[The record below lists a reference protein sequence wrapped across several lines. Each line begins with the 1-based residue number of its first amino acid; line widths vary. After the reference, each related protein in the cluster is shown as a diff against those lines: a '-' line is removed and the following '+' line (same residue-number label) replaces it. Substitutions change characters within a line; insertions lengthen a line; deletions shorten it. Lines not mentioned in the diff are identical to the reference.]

1 MICFTRIPLKDFIK
15 KHNPQEPKKE
25 TIENFEKEINN
36 LLENAPKQD
45 DEEFQKNEI
54 NKFLKNTYGYDCN
67 TYKKVD
73 SAIYV
78 DGEVRVLI
86 EVKALNNRNEFPKNR
101 ENPISK
107 AFCQMVLYFLE
118 EIEKEKNNSLK
129 HTIICNAHEFFLF
142 DCKDLLFLKED
153 KRIKDFYKKCAK
165 KEGTD
170 SSKPKFYKD
179 LEQYLQED
187 FQGELRYTHFNL
199 SNYDPK
205 ELPLIY
211 QVLSQEVLL
220 KQRKTLDA
228 NTLNKDFYE
237 ELLYI
242 LGLEEQND
250 KGKILIKPSR
260 TQNSL
265 SAALKKKYENLDD
278 EEVMALLI
286 AWNNRILFLRLLE
299 SLLISFKHF
308 EKPFLTT
315 ENFKDF
321 NALNTLFFEV
331 LAKKNSERSLNKED
345 KILEKIPY
353 LNSSLF
359 DQTPLELKG
368 HEIRLLENKKLE
380 LYQNSVLKKHENY
393 QEKKELPLLKYLFE
407 FLRLYKFTT
416 TPKDIKDNTD
426 TSESRLINPSVLG
439 LVFEKLNGYK
449 EGSFYTPS
457 FITSYMCKE
466 SITPIVL
473 DKFNAIYQWDCE
485 NLKALREK
493 IDRNFSNEKA
503 KEYLNTL
510 LTLRICDPAVGS
522 GHFLVSALNEMVL
535 IAYELGL
542 IASLY
547 RHELRLENDEIIIHH
562 AQTGEIFNYK
572 KPHSENDPHHQI
584 QKELFELK
592 KDIIENCLFGVDIN
606 PNSCEI
612 TKLRLWIEL
621 LKYSYYIFEKGKNTN
636 NLETLPNIDINIKCA
651 NSLVSR
657 FALKDKA
664 LLKTEKNKNLEYY
677 IAEYK
682 ELVKIYKDPKILES
696 LTRPIKDSNAVR
708 KYAKER
714 LYQELAQN
722 PNKDFKKALN
732 DRIEK
737 IKEAFKL
744 TLEPP
749 QKELKFKKFLKEHLE
764 LYGKSILEEANDNGL
779 ELEAL
784 ALEKKMAHEGLF
796 HDYTPYPKLDKTDK
810 VVGLEHF
817 NRYVLTSYKDLQDE
831 NERYA
836 NALEWR
842 FEFPEVLNDEGDF
855 LGFDCIIGNPPYIRQ
870 EHIKDLKPLLQ
881 KQYQDFY
888 NSTADIYTYFFALAY
903 HLLKEKGFNAF
914 ITSNKYARA
923 KYGAK
928 LRELLLKKTTLVS
941 YMELNAL
948 KVFES
953 AAVDT
958 SIMSFIKQT
967 PPKESDF
974 EYYEPTPNDKD
985 DLKSTPHLPMKQN
998 ALSTESFIFANATL
1012 LDLRDKIESVGTPLK
1027 DWDIQINYG
1036 IKTGANEAFII
1047 PTEKREEILK
1057 NCDDAQKDER
1067 GMSER
1072 ERTKELIKPILR
1084 GKDIKRYSYEWA
1096 DLWVI
1101 IAKFGSHEFLEVE
1114 YPTIYNHLLQYKDQL
1129 EQRGQCRY
1137 SRGPQNS
1144 NKPYPGQHHWLE
1156 LDNNP
1161 KDSYL
1166 QDFEKEKIV
1175 YGEIVQEPRFYLDN
1189 GECELGVFYA
1199 EATSFILTGEHLRYL
1214 LGMLHSK
1221 LITFAFKTFYAGGGL
1236 GESGYRYKKAFI
1248 ERLPIPQIT
1257 EKNQELADK
1266 ITDGAKQILAL
1277 KAKDPKANTQ
1287 GLEKEID
1294 ALVYQLYH
1302 LTDEEIK
1309 TIENG
1314 Q

>member
-1 MICFTRIPLKDFIK
+1 MISFTHIPLKDFIK

-25 TIENFEKEINN
+25 TIENFEKEINS
-36 LLENAPKQD
+36 LLENAPRQD

-54 NKFLKNTYGYDCN
+54 NKFLKNAYGYDCN
-67 TYKKVD
+67 TNKKVD

-86 EVKALNNRNEFPKNR
+86 EVKALDKKTEFPKNR
-101 ENPISK
+101 ESPLSK

-129 HTIICNAHEFFLF
+129 HTIICNVHEFFLF

-153 KRIKDFYKKCAK
+153 KRIKKFYDNYAK

-179 LEQYLQED
+179 LEQYLQKD
-187 FQGELRYTHFNL
+187 FQGELPYTHFNL
-199 SNYDPK
+199 SSYDPK

-250 KGKILIKPSR
+250 KGKILIKQSH
-260 TQNSL
+260 TKNSL
-265 SAALKKKYENLDD
+265 SAALKEQYKNLDD

-308 EKPFLTT
+308 NKESFLTT
-315 ENFKDF
+315 ENFNDF

-331 LAKKNSERSLNKED
+331 LAKKNSERLEEIKED
-345 KILEKIPY
+345 KILQKIPY

-359 DQTPLELKG
+359 DKTPLESKG
-368 HEIRLLENKKLE
+368 YEIKLLDNKKLE
-380 LYQNSVLKKHENY
+380 IYKNSVLKKHKDY
-393 QEKKELPLLKYLFE
+393 QKEKDLPLLKYLFA
-407 FLRLYKFTT
+407 FLCVYKFTT
-416 TPKDIKDNTD
+416 THKDIKDNTD
-426 TSESRLINPSVLG
+426 TSEESYLINPSVLG

-503 KEYLNTL
+503 KEYLQLL
-510 LTLRICDPAVGS
+510 LTLRVCDPAVGS
-522 GHFLVSALNEMVL
+522 GHFLVSALNEMVWV
-535 IAYELGL
+535 AYELGL

-547 RHELRLENDEIIIHH
+547 RYNLKLENDEIIIH
-562 AQTGEIFNYK
+562 TPEDKVFNYTI
-572 KPHSENDPHHQI
+572 PHSENDPHHQI

-621 LKYSYYIFEKGKNTN
+621 LKYSYYIFENGKNTN
-636 NLETLPNIDINIKCA
+636 ALETLPNIDINIKCA
-651 NSLVSR
+651 NSLISR
-657 FALKDKA
+657 FNLNDDLKKIPNI
-664 LLKTEKNKNLEYY
+664 KQK
-677 IAEYK
+677 IQEYK
-682 ELVKIYKDPKILES
+682 DLVAQYKDPNPLYPLNKQDLINKIQDLKNTFS
-696 LTRPIKDSNAVR
+696 LTLKDPKTKA
-708 KYAKER
+708 
-714 LYQELAQN
+714 ELE
-722 PNKDFKKALN
+722 KA
-732 DRIEK
+732 IEK
-737 IKEAFKL
+737 HIKKYNFFALDDKSLLDGLNYFIPSLFGTLKLSPKEEEEAFAS
-744 TLEPP
+744 
-749 QKELKFKKFLKEHLE
+749 
-764 LYGKSILEEANDNGL
+764 YGRIR
-779 ELEAL
+779 AL
-784 ALEKKMAHEGLF
+784 RK
-796 HDYTPYPKLDKTDK
+796 KLDDALS
-810 VVGLEHF
+810 GGE
-817 NRYVLTSYKDLQDE
+817 YQ
-831 NERYA
+831 
-836 NALEWR
+836 NAFEWR
-842 FEFPEVLNDEGDF
+842 FEFPEVLDDEGDF

-870 EHIKDLKPLLQ
+870 EQIKDLKPLLE
-881 KQYQDFY
+881 KQYKDFY
-888 NSTADIYTYFFALAY
+888 NSTADIYTYFFALSY
-903 HLLKEKGFNAF
+903 HLLKDKGFSAF

-928 LRELLLKKTTLVS
+928 LREWLLKKTTIVS

-958 SIMSFIKQT
+958 SIMNFIKQT

-974 EYYEPTPNDKD
+974 KYYEPTPNDKD
-985 DLKSTPHLPMKQN
+985 DLKSAPYLSMKQN
-998 ALSTESFIFANATL
+998 VLSTESFIFANATL

-1047 PTEKREEILK
+1047 PTEKRDEILNACK
-1057 NCDDAQKDER
+1057 TQE
-1067 GMSER
+1067 ER
-1072 ERTKELIKPILR
+1072 ERTEALIKPILR

-1096 DLWVI
+1096 HLWVI
-1101 IAKFGSHEFLEVE
+1101 ATFPSLKLDIDDYPSLKTYLSQFRPRIDQSGEKDCRKKTNNQWFETQDNIAYHEE
-1114 YPTIYNHLLQYKDQL
+1114 
-1129 EQRGQCRY
+1129 
-1137 SRGPQNS
+1137 
-1144 NKPYPGQHHWLE
+1144 
-1156 LDNNP
+1156 
-1161 KDSYL
+1161 
-1166 QDFEKEKIV
+1166 FEKEKIV
-1175 YGEIVQEPRFYLDN
+1175 YPCIMAKEPCFVYEEK
-1189 GECELGVFYA
+1189 GFYA
-1199 EATSFILTGEHLRYL
+1199 PAPANIITGDKTEIKYLTAL
-1214 LGMLHSK
+1214 LNSK
-1221 LITFAFKTFYAGGGL
+1221 CIYFAMRKFYMGGGIE
-1236 GESGYRYKKAFI
+1236 GELKTNNLEKI
-1248 ERLPIPQIT
+1248 PIPKIT
-1257 EKNQELADK
+1257 PQNQELADK
-1266 ITDGAKQILAL
+1266 ITDCTKQILAL
-1277 KAKDPKANTQ
+1277 KAKDPNNTQ

-1294 ALVYQLYH
+1294 ALVYQLYN

-1309 TIENG
+1309 IIENG

>member
-1 MICFTRIPLKDFIK
+1 MIRFAHISLKDFIK

-25 TIENFEKEINN
+25 TIENFEKEINS
-36 LLENAPKQD
+36 LLENAPRQD

-54 NKFLKNTYGYDCN
+54 NKFLKNAYGYDCN
-67 TYKKVD
+67 TSKKVD

-78 DGEVRVLI
+78 DKEVRVLI
-86 EVKALNNRNEFPKNR
+86 EVKALDNKTEFPKNR

-107 AFCQMVLYFLE
+107 AFCQMVLYFLK
-118 EIEKEKNNSLK
+118 EIENNNSLK

-142 DCKDLLFLKED
+142 DCRDLLLFQND
-153 KRIKDFYKKCAK
+153 KRINKFYKNWAK
-165 KEGTD
+165 NEGTD
-170 SSKPKFYKD
+170 PSKPKFYKD
-179 LEQYLQED
+179 LEEYLKKD
-187 FQGELRYTHFNL
+187 FKGELPYTHFNL
-199 SNYDPK
+199 SSYDPK

-211 QVLSQEVLL
+211 QVLSHEVLL
-220 KQRKTLDA
+220 KQKKTLDA

-260 TQNSL
+260 TKNSL
-265 SAALKKKYENLDD
+265 SAALKEKYKNLDD

-299 SLLISFKHF
+299 SLLISFNHF
-308 EKPFLTT
+308 NHFKESFLTI

-331 LAKKNSERSLNKED
+331 LAKKNSERSKEIKED

-359 DQTPLELKG
+359 DKTPLELKG
-368 HEIRLLENKKLE
+368 YEIKLLNNKPLE
-380 LYQNSVLKKHENY
+380 IYPKSVLKKHEDY
-393 QEKKELPLLKYLFE
+393 QKDLKELPLLEYLFA
-407 FLRLYKFTT
+407 FLCVYKFTT
-416 TPKDIKDNTD
+416 TPKDIKDKID

-457 FITSYMCKE
+457 FITSYMCSE

-473 DKFNAIYQWDCE
+473 DKFNAIYQWDCKDLE
-485 NLKALREK
+485 ALREK

-510 LTLRICDPAVGS
+510 LTLRVCDPAVGS
-522 GHFLVSALNEMVL
+522 GHFLVSALNEMVW
-535 IAYELGL
+535 IAYELRL

-547 RHELRLENDEIIIHH
+547 ACDLKLENDEIIIHH
-562 AQTGEIFNYK
+562 TPTGEIFNYK
-572 KPHSENDPHHQI
+572 KPHSENDPHHHI
-584 QKELFELK
+584 QKELFNLK

-612 TKLRLWIEL
+612 TKIRLWIEL
-621 LKYSYYIFEKGKNTN
+621 LKYSYYIFEEGKNTN
-636 NLETLPNIDINIKCA
+636 ALETLPNIDINIKCA
-651 NSLVSR
+651 NSLISR
-657 FALKDKA
+657 FNLNDDLKKIPNI
-664 LLKTEKNKNLEYY
+664 KQK
-677 IAEYK
+677 IQEYK
-682 ELVKIYKDPKILES
+682 DLVAQYKDPNPLYPLNKQYLINKIQDLKNTFS
-696 LTRPIKDSNAVR
+696 LTLKDPKTKA
-708 KYAKER
+708 
-714 LYQELAQN
+714 ELE
-722 PNKDFKKALN
+722 KA
-732 DRIEK
+732 IEK
-737 IKEAFKL
+737 HIKKYNFFALDDKSLLDGLDYFIPSLFGTLKLSPKNEEEAFAS
-744 TLEPP
+744 
-749 QKELKFKKFLKEHLE
+749 
-764 LYGKSILEEANDNGL
+764 YGRIR
-779 ELEAL
+779 AL
-784 ALEKKMAHEGLF
+784 RK
-796 HDYTPYPKLDKTDK
+796 KLDDALS
-810 VVGLEHF
+810 GRE
-817 NRYVLTSYKDLQDE
+817 YQ
-831 NERYA
+831 
-836 NALEWR
+836 NAFEWR

-870 EHIKDLKPLLQ
+870 EQIKDLKPLLE
-881 KQYQDFY
+881 KQYKDFY
-888 NSTADIYTYFFALAY
+888 NSTADIYTYFFALSY
-903 HLLKEKGFNAF
+903 HLLKEKGFSAF

-928 LRELLLKKTTLVS
+928 LREWLLKKTTLVS

-958 SIMSFIKQT
+958 SIISFIKQT
-967 PPKESDF
+967 PPKESEF
-974 EYYEPTPNDKD
+974 NYYEPTPDDKN
-985 DLKSTPHLPMKQN
+985 DLKSTPSLLMKQN

-1047 PTEKREEILK
+1047 PTEKRDAILNACKTQEERK
-1057 NCDDAQKDER
+1057 
-1067 GMSER
+1067 
-1072 ERTKELIKPILR
+1072 RTEALIKPILR

-1096 DLWVI
+1096 HLWVI
-1101 IAKFGSHEFLEVE
+1101 FIPWHFPNTGSPKSMEKNEQDFSTH
-1114 YPTIYNHLLQYKDQL
+1114 YPIIYAHLLSHKDEL
-1129 EQRGQCRY
+1129 LKRNKDETGKRYEWYCLQR
-1137 SRGPQNS
+1137 
-1144 NKPYPGQHHWLE
+1144 WAA
-1156 LDNNP
+1156 
-1161 KDSYL
+1161 SYY

-1189 GECELGVFYA
+1189 GECGLGYFYA

-1257 EKNQELADK
+1257 EKNQKLVDK
-1266 ITDGAKQILAL
+1266 ITDGAKAILAL
-1277 KAKDPKANTQ
+1277 KEKDPKANTQ
-1287 GLEKEID
+1287 KLEKEID

-1309 TIENG
+1309 IIENG

>member
-1 MICFTRIPLKDFIK
+1 MDYKKLDLPNTNYPSKEQLEAFKTAFDAFLETNPQENENHQNDAFNDLLKGVFKYKVKPTKRIDSTILNDNDKVEVIIEFKALKNPNEFIK
-15 KHNPQEPKKE
+15 KGDLN
-25 TIENFEKEINN
+25 
-36 LLENAPKQD
+36 
-45 DEEFQKNEI
+45 
-54 NKFLKNTYGYDCN
+54 
-67 TYKKVD
+67 
-73 SAIYV
+73 
-78 DGEVRVLI
+78 
-86 EVKALNNRNEFPKNR
+86 VKALHESLFYYLIERKNGNNNLKHLILATIKELYIIDANEFEVFNKD
-101 ENPISK
+101 K
-107 AFCQMVLYFLE
+107 
-118 EIEKEKNNSLK
+118 EIEKAFENCHDKKGNDPHTKAFYDACQKRLNELDRSLK
-129 HTIICNAHEFFLF
+129 YHHISL
-142 DCKDLLFLKED
+142 
-153 KRIKDFYKKCAK
+153 K
-165 KEGTD
+165 KE
-170 SSKPKFYKD
+170 
-179 LEQYLQED
+179 
-187 FQGELRYTHFNL
+187 NL
-199 SNYDPK
+199 A
-205 ELPLIY
+205 LIY
-211 QVLSQEVLL
+211 QALSPNFLL
-220 KQRKTLDA
+220 KIPKYSDA

-265 SAALKKKYENLDD
+265 SDALKKKYKNLDD

-315 ENFKDF
+315 DNFNDF
-321 NALNTLFFEV
+321 NDLNTLFFEV

-345 KILEKIPY
+345 KILDKIPY

-359 DQTPLELKG
+359 DKTPLELKG

-380 LYQNSVLKKHENY
+380 IYKNSVLKKDNPK
-393 QEKKELPLLKYLFE
+393 QEPLPLLEYFFK

-510 LTLRICDPAVGS
+510 LILRICDPAVGS

-547 RHELRLENDEIIIHH
+547 RYDLKLENDEIIIHYKL
-562 AQTGEIFNYK
+562 TGEIFNYK

-621 LKYSYYIFEKGKNTN
+621 LKYSYYIFEEGKNTN
-636 NLETLPNIDINIKCA
+636 MLETLPNIDINIKCA
-651 NSLVSR
+651 NSLISR
-657 FALKDKA
+657 FNLNDDLKKIPNI
-664 LLKTEKNKNLEYY
+664 KQK
-677 IAEYK
+677 IQEYK
-682 ELVKIYKDPKILES
+682 DLVAQYKDPNPLYPLNKQDLINKIQDLKNTFS
-696 LTRPIKDSNAVR
+696 LTLKDPKTKA
-708 KYAKER
+708 
-714 LYQELAQN
+714 ELE
-722 PNKDFKKALN
+722 KA
-732 DRIEK
+732 IEK
-737 IKEAFKL
+737 HIKKYNFFALDDKSLLDGLDYFIPSLFGTPKLSPKEEEEAFAS
-744 TLEPP
+744 
-749 QKELKFKKFLKEHLE
+749 
-764 LYGKSILEEANDNGL
+764 YGRIR
-779 ELEAL
+779 AL
-784 ALEKKMAHEGLF
+784 RK
-796 HDYTPYPKLDKTDK
+796 KLDDALS
-810 VVGLEHF
+810 GGEYH
-817 NRYVLTSYKDLQDE
+817 
-831 NERYA
+831 
-836 NALEWR
+836 NAFEWR
-842 FEFPEVLNDEGDF
+842 FEFPEVLDDEGNF

-870 EHIKDLKPLLQ
+870 EHIKDLKPLLE

-888 NSTADIYTYFFALAY
+888 NSSSDIYTYFFALAFN
-903 HLLKEKGFNAF
+903 LLKEKGFSAF

-953 AAVDT
+953 ATVDT
-958 SIMSFIKQT
+958 SIIHFIKQA
-967 PPKESDF
+967 PLKESDF
-974 EYYEPTPNDKD
+974 KYYEPTPNDKEN
-985 DLKSTPHLPMKQN
+985 LKNTPSLLMKQN
-998 ALSTESFIFANATL
+998 ALSTESFIFADATL
-1012 LDLRDKIESVGTPLK
+1012 LDLRDKMESVGTPLK
-1027 DWDIQINYG
+1027 DWGIQINYG

-1047 PTEKREEILK
+1047 PTEKRDEILNACK
-1057 NCDDAQKDER
+1057 TQE
-1067 GMSER
+1067 ER
-1072 ERTKELIKPILR
+1072 ERTERLIKPILR

-1096 DLWVI
+1096 HLWVI
-1101 IAKFGSHEFLEVE
+1101 FIPWHFPNTDNPKNMEENEQDFSIH
-1114 YPTIYNHLLQYKDQL
+1114 YPIIYAHLLSHKDKL
-1129 EQRGQCRY
+1129 LKRNKDETGKRYEWYCLQRWAA
-1137 SRGPQNS
+1137 N
-1144 NKPYPGQHHWLE
+1144 
-1156 LDNNP
+1156 
-1161 KDSYL
+1161 YL

-1175 YGEIVQEPRFYLDN
+1175 WASVGFVEYCMTPGLLILDTN
-1189 GECELGVFYA
+1189 YFFEVSKFGN
-1199 EATSFILTGEHLRYL
+1199 TKNYL
-1214 LGMLHSK
+1214 LGLLNSK
-1221 LITFAFKTFYAGGGL
+1221 LLTFWLKAKNTPLGDMGAYRNYKYNIMELPMVKITAKN
-1236 GESGYRYKKAFI
+1236 KKI
-1248 ERLPIPQIT
+1248 
-1257 EKNQELADK
+1257 ADK
-1266 ITDGAKQILAL
+1266 IIALVDKIL
-1277 KAKDPKANTQ
+1277 KTKEKDPKANTQ
-1287 GLEKEID
+1287 RSEKEID

-1309 TIENG
+1309 IIEDG

>member
-1 MICFTRIPLKDFIK
+1 MISFTRIPLKDFIK
-15 KHNPQEPKKE
+15 KYNPPTPTKE
-25 TIENFEKEINN
+25 TIENFKKEINS
-36 LLENAPKQD
+36 LLENAPRQD

-54 NKFLKNTYGYDCN
+54 NKFLKNAYGYDCN
-67 TYKKVD
+67 TNKKVD

-78 DGEVRVLI
+78 DGKAWVLI

-101 ENPISK
+101 ENPLSK
-107 AFCQMVLYFLE
+107 AFCQIVLYFLK
-118 EIEKEKNNSLK
+118 EIENNNSLK
-129 HTIICNAHEFFLF
+129 HAIICNVHEFFLF

-199 SNYDPK
+199 SDDFK
-205 ELPLIY
+205 EFPLIY
-211 QVLSQEVLL
+211 QVLSHEVLL
-220 KQRKTLDA
+220 KQKKTLDA

-265 SAALKKKYENLDD
+265 SAALKEQYKNLDD

-299 SLLISFKHF
+299 SLLISFNHF
-308 EKPFLTT
+308 EKSFLTT

-331 LAKKNSERSLNKED
+331 LAKKNNERLPEIKED
-345 KILEKIPY
+345 KILRKIPY

-359 DQTPLELKG
+359 DKTPLELKG
-368 HEIRLLENKKLE
+368 YEIKLLDNKKLE
-380 LYQNSVLKKHENY
+380 IYKNSVLKKHEDY
-393 QEKKELPLLKYLFE
+393 QKQKDLKPLPLLEYLFA

-466 SITPIVL
+466 SITPIVR
-473 DKFNAIYQWDCE
+473 DKFNQTYKIECD
-485 NLKALREK
+485 NLKELKNYLKNSYKEDKR
-493 IDRNFSNEKA
+493 
-503 KEYLNTL
+503 KEYLQLL

-522 GHFLVSALNEMVL
+522 GHFLVSALNEMVW

-547 RHELRLENDEIIIHH
+547 RHELRLENDEIIIH
-562 AQTGEIFNYK
+562 TPEDKVFKYTI
-572 KPHSENDPHHQI
+572 PHSENDPHHQI

-621 LKYSYYIFEKGKNTN
+621 LKYSYYIFEEGKNTN
-636 NLETLPNIDINIKCA
+636 ALETLPNIDINIKCA
-651 NSLVSR
+651 NSLISR
-657 FALKDKA
+657 FNLNDDLKKIPNI
-664 LLKTEKNKNLEYY
+664 KQK
-677 IAEYK
+677 IQEYK
-682 ELVKIYKDPKILES
+682 DLVAQYKDPNPLYPLNKQDLINKIQDLKNTFS
-696 LTRPIKDSNAVR
+696 LTLKDPKTKA
-708 KYAKER
+708 
-714 LYQELAQN
+714 ELE
-722 PNKDFKKALN
+722 KA
-732 DRIEK
+732 IEK
-737 IKEAFKL
+737 HITKYNDFALDDKSLLAGLNYFTPSLFGTPKLSPKEEEEAFAS
-744 TLEPP
+744 
-749 QKELKFKKFLKEHLE
+749 
-764 LYGKSILEEANDNGL
+764 YGRIR
-779 ELEAL
+779 AL
-784 ALEKKMAHEGLF
+784 RK
-796 HDYTPYPKLDKTDK
+796 KLDDALS
-810 VVGLEHF
+810 GGEYH
-817 NRYVLTSYKDLQDE
+817 
-831 NERYA
+831 
-836 NALEWR
+836 NAFEWR
-842 FEFPEVLNDEGDF
+842 FEFPEVLDDEGDF

-870 EHIKDLKPLLQ
+870 EHIKDIKPLLQ

-903 HLLKEKGFNAF
+903 HLLKEKGFSAF

-928 LRELLLKKTTLVS
+928 LREWLLKKTTLVS

-953 AAVDT
+953 ATVDT
-958 SIMSFIKQT
+958 SIMNFIKQT

-974 EYYEPTPNDKD
+974 KYYEPTENDKD
-985 DLKSTPHLPMKQN
+985 DLKSTPYLTMKQN
-998 ALSTESFIFANATL
+998 ALSTESFIFANPAL

-1047 PTEKREEILK
+1047 PTEKRDAILNACK
-1057 NCDDAQKDER
+1057 TQE
-1067 GMSER
+1067 ER
-1072 ERTKELIKPILR
+1072 ERTERLIKPILR

-1101 IAKFGSHEFLEVE
+1101 FIPWHFPNTDNPKNMEENEQDFSIH
-1114 YPTIYNHLLQYKDQL
+1114 YPIIYSHLLSHKDKL
-1129 EQRGQCRY
+1129 LKRNKDETGKRYEWYCLQRWAA
-1137 SRGPQNS
+1137 N
-1144 NKPYPGQHHWLE
+1144 
-1156 LDNNP
+1156 
-1161 KDSYL
+1161 YL
-1166 QDFEKEKIV
+1166 QEFEKEKIV

-1189 GECELGVFYA
+1189 GECELGYFYA
-1199 EATSFILTGEHLRYL
+1199 EATSFILTGEHLHYL

-1248 ERLPIPQIT
+1248 ERLPIPKIT
-1257 EKNQELADK
+1257 KSNKPTADK
-1266 ITDGAKQILAL
+1266 ITALVEQILQL
-1277 KAKDPKANTQ
+1277 KEEDPKANTQ
-1287 GLEKEID
+1287 RLEKEID

-1309 TIENG
+1309 IIEDG

>member
-1 MICFTRIPLKDFIK
+1 MMSFTRILLKDFIK
-15 KHNPQEPKKE
+15 KYNPPTPTKE
-25 TIENFEKEINN
+25 TIENFEKEINS
-36 LLENAPKQD
+36 LLENAPRQD

-54 NKFLKNTYGYDCN
+54 NKFLENTYGYKCN
-67 TYKKVD
+67 TYEKVD

-78 DGEVRVLI
+78 DKEVRVLI
-86 EVKALNNRNEFPKNR
+86 EVKALNNRNEFPKDR
-101 ENPISK
+101 ENPLSK
-107 AFCQMVLYFLE
+107 AFCQMVFYFLE
-118 EIEKEKNNSLK
+118 EIEKNNSLK
-129 HTIICNAHEFFLF
+129 HAIICNAHEFFLF
-142 DCKDLLFLKED
+142 DCKDFRALFQNH
-153 KRIKDFYKKCAK
+153 KRITKLHKDCAK

-170 SSKPKFYKD
+170 PSTKRFYSD
-179 LEQYLQED
+179 LEEYLKKD
-187 FQGELRYTHFNL
+187 FEGELRYTYFNL
-199 SNYDPK
+199 NDDFK

-220 KQRKTLDA
+220 KQKKTLDA

-242 LGLEEQND
+242 LGLEEKNE
-250 KGKILIKPSR
+250 KGKILIKPSY

-265 SAALKKKYENLDD
+265 SYALKEQYKNLDD

-359 DQTPLELKG
+359 DKTLLESKGYKIRSLDNEPLEIYPK
-368 HEIRLLENKKLE
+368 
-380 LYQNSVLKKHENY
+380 SVLKKHEEY
-393 QEKKELPLLKYLFE
+393 QKQKDLPLLEYFFE
-407 FLRLYKFTT
+407 FLRVYDFTT
-416 TPKDIKDNTD
+416 TPKDIKDNQNK
-426 TSESRLINPSVLG
+426 SESRLINPSVLG

-466 SITPIVL
+466 SIESIVL

-493 IDRNFSNEKA
+493 IDRNFSSNEKA

-535 IAYELGL
+535 IAYKLGL

-547 RHELRLENDEIIIHH
+547 RHELKLENDEIIIH
-562 AQTGEIFNYK
+562 TPEDKVFNYTM
-572 KPHSENDPHHQI
+572 PHSENDPHHQI
-584 QKELFELK
+584 QKELFNLK

-621 LKYSYYIFEKGKNTN
+621 LKYSYYIFEEGKNTN
-636 NLETLPNIDINIKCA
+636 NLETLPNIDINIKCG
-651 NSLVSR
+651 NSLISR

-682 ELVKIYKDPKILES
+682 ELVKIYKDPKILET

-732 DRIEK
+732 DRIDK

-842 FEFPEVLNDEGDF
+842 FEFPEVLDDEGNF

-870 EHIKDLKPLLQ
+870 EHIKDLKPLLE
-881 KQYQDFY
+881 KQYHDFY
-888 NSTADIYTYFFALAY
+888 NSSSDIYTYFFALAFN
-903 HLLKEKGFNAF
+903 LLKEKGFNAF

-958 SIMSFIKQT
+958 SIIHFIKQA
-967 PPKESDF
+967 PLKESVF
-974 EYYEPTPNDKD
+974 KYYEPTPNDKD
-985 DLKSTPHLPMKQN
+985 DLKNTPSLLMKQN
-998 ALSTESFIFANATL
+998 ALQTESFIFANTTL
-1012 LDLRDKIESVGTPLK
+1012 LDLRDKMENSGIPLK
-1027 DWDIQINYG
+1027 DWGIQINYG
-1036 IKTGANEAFII
+1036 IKTGCNEAFII
-1047 PTEKREEILK
+1047 PTEKRDEILK
-1057 NCDDAQKDER
+1057 NCDDAQKDEK

-1072 ERTKELIKPILR
+1072 ERTIELIKPILR

-1101 IAKFGSHEFLEVE
+1101 NTHNGYTSAPKSKIPPIDIEKYPAIKAHLDSHHDAIVTRCDQGDTPYNLRNCAYLE
-1114 YPTIYNHLLQYKDQL
+1114 
-1129 EQRGQCRY
+1129 
-1137 SRGPQNS
+1137 
-1144 NKPYPGQHHWLE
+1144 
-1156 LDNNP
+1156 
-1161 KDSYL
+1161 
-1166 QDFEKEKIV
+1166 DFEKEKIV
-1175 YGEIVQEPRFYLDN
+1175 YSEIVQEPRFYLDN

-1248 ERLPIPQIT
+1248 ERLPIPKIT

-1266 ITDGAKQILAL
+1266 ITALVDKILQS

-1287 GLEKEID
+1287 ELEKEID

-1309 TIENG
+1309 IIEDG

>member
-1 MICFTRIPLKDFIK
+1 MIRFTRILLKDFIK
-15 KHNPQEPKKE
+15 KYNPPIPTTE
-25 TIENFEKEINN
+25 TIEKFEKEINS
-36 LLENAPKQD
+36 LLENAPIKD

-67 TYKKVD
+67 TNKKVD

-78 DGEVRVLI
+78 DREVRVLI
-86 EVKALNNRNEFPKNR
+86 EVKALNNKTEFPKNR
-101 ENPISK
+101 ENPLSK
-107 AFCQMVLYFLE
+107 AFCQMVFYFLE
-118 EIEKEKNNSLK
+118 EIENNNSLK
-129 HTIICNAHEFFLF
+129 HAIICNAHEFFLF

-153 KRIKDFYKKCAK
+153 KRIKKFYKNYAQ

-179 LEQYLQED
+179 LERFLQED
-187 FQGELRYTHFNL
+187 FQGELRYTYFNL
-199 SNYDPK
+199 SDDFK

-220 KQRKTLDA
+220 KQKKTLDA

-242 LGLEEQND
+242 LGLEEKNE

-265 SAALKKKYENLDD
+265 SAALKEKYKNLDD

-308 EKPFLTT
+308 ENPFLTT

-321 NALNTLFFEV
+321 NALNDLFFEV
-331 LAKKNSERSLNKED
+331 LAKKNSERLPEIKED

-359 DQTPLELKG
+359 DKTPLELKG
-368 HEIRLLENKKLE
+368 HEIRFLDNKKLE
-380 LYQNSVLKKHENY
+380 IYKNSVLKKHEEY
-393 QEKKELPLLKYLFE
+393 QKQKALPLLEYLFK
-407 FLRLYKFTT
+407 FLRVYDFTT
-416 TPKDIKDNTD
+416 TPKDIKDNQNK
-426 TSESRLINPSVLG
+426 SESRLINPSVLG

-473 DKFNAIYQWDCE
+473 DKFNATYQWDCKDLE
-485 NLKALREK
+485 ALREK

-547 RHELRLENDEIIIHH
+547 RHDLRLENDEIIIH
-562 AQTGEIFNYK
+562 TPENKIFNYTI
-572 KPHSENDPHHQI
+572 PHSENDPHHQI

-621 LKYSYYIFEKGKNTN
+621 LKYSYYIFEEGKNTN

-651 NSLVSR
+651 NSLISR
-657 FALKDKA
+657 FNLNDDLKKIPNI
-664 LLKTEKNKNLEYY
+664 KQK
-677 IAEYK
+677 IQEYK
-682 ELVKIYKDPKILES
+682 DLVAQYKDPNPLYPLNKADLINKIQDLKNTFS
-696 LTRPIKDSNAVR
+696 LTLKDPKTKA
-708 KYAKER
+708 
-714 LYQELAQN
+714 ELE
-722 PNKDFKKALN
+722 KA
-732 DRIEK
+732 IEK
-737 IKEAFKL
+737 HIKKYNFFALDDKSLLDGLNYFIPSLFGTLKLSPKEEEEAFAS
-744 TLEPP
+744 
-749 QKELKFKKFLKEHLE
+749 
-764 LYGKSILEEANDNGL
+764 YGRIR
-779 ELEAL
+779 AL
-784 ALEKKMAHEGLF
+784 RK
-796 HDYTPYPKLDKTDK
+796 KLDDALS
-810 VVGLEHF
+810 GGEYH
-817 NRYVLTSYKDLQDE
+817 
-831 NERYA
+831 
-836 NALEWR
+836 NAFEWR
-842 FEFPEVLNDEGDF
+842 FEFPEVLDDEGNF

-888 NSTADIYTYFFALAY
+888 NSSSDIYTYFFALSY

-923 KYGAK
+923 QYGAK
-928 LRELLLKKTTLVS
+928 LREWLLKKTTIVS

-958 SIMSFIKQT
+958 SIISFIKQ
-967 PPKESDF
+967 PPSKESGF
-974 EYYEPTPNDKD
+974 KYYEPTENDKN
-985 DLKSTPHLPMKQN
+985 DLKNTPYLTMKQN
-998 ALSTESFIFANATL
+998 ALSTESFIFANAML

-1027 DWDIQINYG
+1027 DWGIQINYG

-1047 PTEKREEILK
+1047 PTEKRDEILK

-1096 DLWVI
+1096 HLWVI
-1101 IAKFGSHEFLEVE
+1101 NTHNGYTSALKSKIPPIDIEKYPAIKAHLDAHLDTIATRSDQGDTPYHLRNCAYLE
-1114 YPTIYNHLLQYKDQL
+1114 
-1129 EQRGQCRY
+1129 
-1137 SRGPQNS
+1137 
-1144 NKPYPGQHHWLE
+1144 
-1156 LDNNP
+1156 
-1161 KDSYL
+1161 
-1166 QDFEKEKIV
+1166 DFEKEKIV
-1175 YGEIVQEPRFYLDN
+1175 YPCIMAKEPCFVYEEK
-1189 GECELGVFYA
+1189 GFYA
-1199 EATSFILTGEHLRYL
+1199 PAPANIITGDKIEIKYLTAL
-1214 LGMLHSK
+1214 LNSK
-1221 LITFAFKTFYAGGGL
+1221 CIYFAMRKFYMGGGIE
-1236 GESGYRYKKAFI
+1236 GELKTNNLEKI
-1248 ERLPIPQIT
+1248 PIPQIT
-1257 EKNQELADK
+1257 HKNQELAHKIIALVDK
-1266 ITDGAKQILAL
+1266 ILVL

-1287 GLEKEID
+1287 ELEKEID
-1294 ALVYQLYH
+1294 ALVYQLYN

-1309 TIENG
+1309 IIEDG

>member
-1 MICFTRIPLKDFIK
+1 MDYKKLDLPNTNYPSKEQLKAFETAFNAFLETNQQENENHHNDAFNDLLKGVFKYKVKPTKKIDSAILNDNGKVEVIIEFKALKNPNEFIK
-15 KHNPQEPKKE
+15 KGDLN
-25 TIENFEKEINN
+25 
-36 LLENAPKQD
+36 
-45 DEEFQKNEI
+45 
-54 NKFLKNTYGYDCN
+54 
-67 TYKKVD
+67 
-73 SAIYV
+73 
-78 DGEVRVLI
+78 
-86 EVKALNNRNEFPKNR
+86 VKALHESLLYYLIERKEGNNN
-101 ENPISK
+101 
-107 AFCQMVLYFLE
+107 
-118 EIEKEKNNSLK
+118 LK
-129 HTIICNAHEFFLF
+129 HLILGTIKELYIIDADEF
-142 DCKDLLFLKED
+142 EV
-153 KRIKDFYKKCAK
+153 
-165 KEGTD
+165 
-170 SSKPKFYKD
+170 FYKD
-179 LEQYLQED
+179 KEIQKAFENCHDKKGNDTRTEAFYDACQKRLN
-187 FQGELRYTHFNL
+187 ELDRSLKYHHISLKKENL
-199 SNYDPK
+199 A
-205 ELPLIY
+205 LIY
-211 QVLSQEVLL
+211 QALSPNFLL
-220 KQRKTLDA
+220 KIPKYSDA

-265 SAALKKKYENLDD
+265 SYALKEQYKNLDD

-299 SLLISFKHF
+299 SLLISFNHF
-308 EKPFLTT
+308 KDRFLTT

-321 NALNTLFFEV
+321 NALNTLFFKV
-331 LAKKNSERSLNKED
+331 LAKKNSERLPEIKED

-359 DQTPLELKG
+359 DKTPLELEG
-368 HEIRLLENKKLE
+368 HEIKLLNNKPLE
-380 LYQNSVLKKHENY
+380 IYPKSVLKKDNPK
-393 QEKKELPLLKYLFE
+393 QEPLPLLKYLFE

-416 TPKDIKDNTD
+416 TPKDIKDGAD

-466 SITPIVL
+466 SITTIVL
-473 DKFNAIYQWDCE
+473 DKFNQTYKIECDK
-485 NLKALREK
+485 LKELKNYLKNSYKEDKR
-493 IDRNFSNEKA
+493 
-503 KEYLNTL
+503 KEYLQLL
-510 LTLRICDPAVGS
+510 LTLRVCDPAVGS

-542 IASLY
+542 IASLHRY
-547 RHELRLENDEIIIHH
+547 ELRLENDEIIIH
-562 AQTGEIFNYK
+562 TPEDKVFNYTI
-572 KPHSENDPHHQI
+572 PHSENDPHHQI

-636 NLETLPNIDINIKCA
+636 ALETLPNIDINIKCA
-651 NSLVSR
+651 NSLISR
-657 FALKDKA
+657 FNLNDDLKKIPNI
-664 LLKTEKNKNLEYY
+664 KQK
-677 IAEYK
+677 IQEYK
-682 ELVKIYKDPKILES
+682 DLVAQYKDPNPLYPLNKQDLINKIQDLKNTFS
-696 LTRPIKDSNAVR
+696 LTLKDPKTKA
-708 KYAKER
+708 
-714 LYQELAQN
+714 ELE
-722 PNKDFKKALN
+722 KA
-732 DRIEK
+732 IEK
-737 IKEAFKL
+737 HIKKYNFFALDDKSLLTGLNYFIPSLFGTLKLSPKEEEEAFAS
-744 TLEPP
+744 
-749 QKELKFKKFLKEHLE
+749 
-764 LYGKSILEEANDNGL
+764 YGRIR
-779 ELEAL
+779 AL
-784 ALEKKMAHEGLF
+784 RK
-796 HDYTPYPKLDKTDK
+796 KLDDALS
-810 VVGLEHF
+810 GRE
-817 NRYVLTSYKDLQDE
+817 YQ
-831 NERYA
+831 
-836 NALEWR
+836 NAFEWR
-842 FEFPEVLNDEGDF
+842 FEFPEVLDDEGDF

-870 EHIKDLKPLLQ
+870 EHIKDLKPLLE

-903 HLLKEKGFNAF
+903 HLLKEKGFSAF

-958 SIMSFIKQT
+958 SIIHFIKQ
-967 PPKESDF
+967 PPLKESVF
-974 EYYEPTPNDKD
+974 NYYEPTENDKD
-985 DLKSTPHLPMKQN
+985 DLKSTPSLLMRQN

-1012 LDLRDKIESVGTPLK
+1012 LDLRDKIENIGTPLK
-1027 DWDIQINYG
+1027 DWDIQIYRG
-1036 IKTGANEAFII
+1036 ILTGANEAFII
-1047 PTEKREEILK
+1047 PTEKRDEILK

-1096 DLWVI
+1096 HLWVI
-1101 IAKFGSHEFLEVE
+1101 FIPWHFPNTGSPKDMEKNEQDFSTH
-1114 YPTIYNHLLQYKDQL
+1114 YPIIYAHLLSHKDKL
-1129 EQRGQCRY
+1129 LKRNKDETGKRYEWYCLQRWAA
-1137 SRGPQNS
+1137 N
-1144 NKPYPGQHHWLE
+1144 
-1156 LDNNP
+1156 
-1161 KDSYL
+1161 YL

-1189 GECELGVFYA
+1189 GECGLGYFYA

-1248 ERLPIPQIT
+1248 ERLPIPKIT
-1257 EKNQELADK
+1257 EKTKN
-1266 ITDGAKQILAL
+1266 
-1277 KAKDPKANTQ
+1277 
-1287 GLEKEID
+1287 
-1294 ALVYQLYH
+1294 
-1302 LTDEEIK
+1302 
-1309 TIENG
+1309 
-1314 Q
+1314 

>member
-1 MICFTRIPLKDFIK
+1 MDYKKLDLPNTNHPSKEQLKAFETAFNAFLETNQQENENHHNDAFNDLLKGIFKYKVKPTKKIDSAILNENNEVEVIIEFKALKNPNEFIK
-15 KHNPQEPKKE
+15 KGDLN
-25 TIENFEKEINN
+25 
-36 LLENAPKQD
+36 
-45 DEEFQKNEI
+45 
-54 NKFLKNTYGYDCN
+54 
-67 TYKKVD
+67 
-73 SAIYV
+73 
-78 DGEVRVLI
+78 
-86 EVKALNNRNEFPKNR
+86 VKALHESLLYYLIERKEGNNNLKHLILATIKELYIIDANEFEVFNKDK
-101 ENPISK
+101 EIQK
-107 AFCQMVLYFLE
+107 AFENCHDKKGNDPRTKAFYDACQKRLNELDR
-118 EIEKEKNNSLK
+118 SLK
-129 HTIICNAHEFFLF
+129 YHHISL
-142 DCKDLLFLKED
+142 
-153 KRIKDFYKKCAK
+153 K
-165 KEGTD
+165 KE
-170 SSKPKFYKD
+170 
-179 LEQYLQED
+179 
-187 FQGELRYTHFNL
+187 NL
-199 SNYDPK
+199 A
-205 ELPLIY
+205 LIY
-211 QVLSQEVLL
+211 QALSPNFLL
-220 KQRKTLDA
+220 KIPKYSDA

-265 SAALKKKYENLDD
+265 SGALKASCKNLDD

-299 SLLISFKHF
+299 SLLNSFKHF
-308 EKPFLTT
+308 EDKDRFLTI

-331 LAKKNSERSLNKED
+331 LAKKNGERLSEIKED

-359 DQTPLELKG
+359 DKTPLELKG
-368 HEIRLLENKKLE
+368 HEIKLLDNKKLE
-380 LYQNSVLKKHENY
+380 IYKNSVLKKHGNY
-393 QEKKELPLLKYLFE
+393 QKEKDLPLLKYLFE
-407 FLRLYKFTT
+407 FLRVYDFTT
-416 TPKDIKDNTD
+416 TPKDIKDKIN
-426 TSESRLINPSVLG
+426 TSESVLINPSVLG

-473 DKFNAIYQWDCE
+473 DKFNQTYNIECE
-485 NLKALREK
+485 NLTELRNYLKNSHKESK
-493 IDRNFSNEKA
+493 R

-510 LTLRICDPAVGS
+510 LTLHICDPAVGS

-547 RHELRLENDEIIIHH
+547 RCDLRLENDEIIIH
-562 AQTGEIFNYK
+562 TPEDKIFNYTI
-572 KPHSENDPHHQI
+572 PLRENDPHHHI

-621 LKYSYYIFEKGKNTN
+621 LKYSYYIFEEGKNTN
-636 NLETLPNIDINIKCA
+636 ALETLPNIDINIKCA
-651 NSLVSR
+651 NSLISR
-657 FALKDKA
+657 FNLNDDLKKIPNI
-664 LLKTEKNKNLEYY
+664 KQK
-677 IAEYK
+677 IQEYK
-682 ELVKIYKDPKILES
+682 DLVAQYKDPNPLFPLNKADLINKIQDLKNTFS
-696 LTRPIKDSNAVR
+696 LTLKDPKTKA
-708 KYAKER
+708 
-714 LYQELAQN
+714 ELE
-722 PNKDFKKALN
+722 KA
-732 DRIEK
+732 IEK
-737 IKEAFKL
+737 HIKKYNFFALDDKSLLDGLNYFTPSLFGTPKLSPKEEEEAFAS
-744 TLEPP
+744 
-749 QKELKFKKFLKEHLE
+749 
-764 LYGKSILEEANDNGL
+764 YGRIR
-779 ELEAL
+779 AL
-784 ALEKKMAHEGLF
+784 RK
-796 HDYTPYPKLDKTDK
+796 KLDDALS
-810 VVGLEHF
+810 GGEYH
-817 NRYVLTSYKDLQDE
+817 
-831 NERYA
+831 
-836 NALEWR
+836 NAFEWR
-842 FEFPEVLNDEGDF
+842 FEFPEVLDDEGDF

-888 NSTADIYTYFFALAY
+888 NSSSDIYTYFFALAY

-928 LRELLLKKTTLVS
+928 LRELLLKTTLVS

-958 SIMSFIKQT
+958 SIMNFIKQT
-967 PPKESDF
+967 PPKESGF
-974 EYYEPTPNDKD
+974 NYYEPTPNDKEN
-985 DLKSTPHLPMKQN
+985 LKSAPSLLMRQN

-1027 DWDIQINYG
+1027 DWGIQINYG

-1047 PTEKREEILK
+1047 PTEKRDAILNACK
-1057 NCDDAQKDER
+1057 TQE
-1067 GMSER
+1067 ER
-1072 ERTKELIKPILR
+1072 ERTERLIKPILR

-1096 DLWVI
+1096 HLWVI

-1189 GECELGVFYA
+1189 GECELGYFYA

-1248 ERLPIPQIT
+1248 ERLPIPKIT
-1257 EKNQELADK
+1257 TKNQELADK

-1287 GLEKEID
+1287 RSEKEID

>member
-1 MICFTRIPLKDFIK
+1 MIKFAHISLKDFIK
-15 KHNPQEPKKE
+15 KYNPQEPKKE
-25 TIENFEKEINN
+25 TIENFEKEINS

-45 DEEFQKNEI
+45 GEEFQKNEI

-67 TYKKVD
+67 TREKVD

-78 DGEVRVLI
+78 DEEVQVLI
-86 EVKALNNRNEFPKNR
+86 EVKALNNKTEFPKNR
-101 ENPISK
+101 ENPLSK

-129 HTIICNAHEFFLF
+129 HAIICNAHEFFLF
-142 DCKDLLFLKED
+142 DYKDLLFLKED
-153 KRIKDFYKKCAK
+153 KRIKKFYDNYAS

-170 SSKPKFYKD
+170 PSTKRFYSD
-179 LEQYLQED
+179 LEEYLKKD
-187 FQGELRYTHFNL
+187 FNGELPYTHFNL
-199 SNYDPK
+199 SGDFK

-211 QVLSQEVLL
+211 QVLSHEVLL

-260 TQNSL
+260 TKNSL
-265 SAALKKKYENLDD
+265 SDALKGSYNNLDD

-308 EKPFLTT
+308 EKPFLTID
-315 ENFKDF
+315 NFKDF

-331 LAKKNSERSLNKED
+331 LAKKNSERLKEIKED
-345 KILEKIPY
+345 KILQKIPY

-359 DQTPLELKG
+359 DKTPLELKG
-368 HEIRLLENKKLE
+368 YEIKLLDNKKLE
-380 LYQNSVLKKHENY
+380 IYKNSVLKKHENY
-393 QEKKELPLLKYLFE
+393 QKDKALPLLKYLFE
-407 FLRLYKFTT
+407 FLRFYDFTT
-416 TPKDIKDNTD
+416 TPKDIKDNQNN
-426 TSESRLINPSVLG
+426 SESRLINPSVLG

-473 DKFNAIYQWDCE
+473 DKFNQTYKIECE
-485 NLKALREK
+485 NLTELKNYLKNSYKEDKR
-493 IDRNFSNEKA
+493 

-535 IAYELGL
+535 IAYKLGL

-562 AQTGEIFNYK
+562 TPTGEIFNYK
-572 KPHSENDPHHQI
+572 KPHSENDPHHHI

-621 LKYSYYIFEKGKNTN
+621 LKYSYYIFEEGKNTN
-636 NLETLPNIDINIKCA
+636 ALETLPNIDINIKCA
-651 NSLVSR
+651 NSLISR
-657 FALKDKA
+657 FNLNDDLKKIPNI
-664 LLKTEKNKNLEYY
+664 KQK
-677 IAEYK
+677 IQEYK
-682 ELVKIYKDPKILES
+682 DLVAQYKDPNPLYPLNKQDLINKIQDLKNTFS
-696 LTRPIKDSNAVR
+696 LTLKDPKTKA
-708 KYAKER
+708 
-714 LYQELAQN
+714 ELE
-722 PNKDFKKALN
+722 KA
-732 DRIEK
+732 IEK
-737 IKEAFKL
+737 HIKKYNFFALDDKSLLDGLNYFTPSLFGTLKLSPKEEEEAFAS
-744 TLEPP
+744 
-749 QKELKFKKFLKEHLE
+749 
-764 LYGKSILEEANDNGL
+764 YGRIR
-779 ELEAL
+779 AL
-784 ALEKKMAHEGLF
+784 RK
-796 HDYTPYPKLDKTDK
+796 KLDDALS
-810 VVGLEHF
+810 GRE
-817 NRYVLTSYKDLQDE
+817 YQ
-831 NERYA
+831 
-836 NALEWR
+836 NAFEWR
-842 FEFPEVLNDEGDF
+842 FEFPEVLDDEGDF

-870 EHIKDLKPLLQ
+870 EHIKDLKPLLE

-888 NSTADIYTYFFALAY
+888 NSTADIYTYFFALAF
-903 HLLKEKGFNAF
+903 HLLKEKGFSAF

-923 KYGAK
+923 KYGAN
-928 LRELLLKKTTLVS
+928 LREWLLKKTTLVS

-953 AAVDT
+953 ATVDT
-958 SIMSFIKQT
+958 SIMNFIKQT
-967 PPKESDF
+967 PPKESSF
-974 EYYEPTPNDKD
+974 KYYEPTPDDKD
-985 DLKSTPHLPMKQN
+985 DLKSAPYLTMKQN
-998 ALSTESFIFANATL
+998 ALSTESFIFANTTL

-1027 DWDIQINYG
+1027 DWDIQTYRG
-1036 IKTGANEAFII
+1036 ILTGANEAFII
-1047 PTEKREEILK
+1047 PTEKRDAILNACK
-1057 NCDDAQKDER
+1057 TQE
-1067 GMSER
+1067 ER
-1072 ERTKELIKPILR
+1072 ERTEALIKPILR

-1096 DLWVI
+1096 HLWVI
-1101 IAKFGSHEFLEVE
+1101 NTHNGYTSNLKSKIPPIDIEKYPATKAHLDAHWDTIATRCDQGDTPYNLRNCAYLE
-1114 YPTIYNHLLQYKDQL
+1114 
-1129 EQRGQCRY
+1129 
-1137 SRGPQNS
+1137 
-1144 NKPYPGQHHWLE
+1144 
-1156 LDNNP
+1156 
-1161 KDSYL
+1161 
-1166 QDFEKEKIV
+1166 DFEKEKIV

-1189 GECELGVFYA
+1189 GECELGYFYA

-1277 KAKDPKANTQ
+1277 KEKDPKANTQ

-1294 ALVYQLYH
+1294 ALVYRLYN

-1309 TIENG
+1309 IIEEE
-1314 Q
+1314 QEIKS

>member
-1 MICFTRIPLKDFIK
+1 M
-15 KHNPQEPKKE
+15 
-25 TIENFEKEINN
+25 
-36 LLENAPKQD
+36 
-45 DEEFQKNEI
+45 
-54 NKFLKNTYGYDCN
+54 
-67 TYKKVD
+67 
-73 SAIYV
+73 
-78 DGEVRVLI
+78 
-86 EVKALNNRNEFPKNR
+86 
-101 ENPISK
+101 
-107 AFCQMVLYFLE
+107 
-118 EIEKEKNNSLK
+118 
-129 HTIICNAHEFFLF
+129 F
-142 DCKDLLFLKED
+142 DK
-153 KRIKDFYKKCAK
+153 
-165 KEGTD
+165 
-170 SSKPKFYKD
+170 
-179 LEQYLQED
+179 
-187 FQGELRYTHFNL
+187 
-199 SNYDPK
+199 
-205 ELPLIY
+205 
-211 QVLSQEVLL
+211 
-220 KQRKTLDA
+220 
-228 NTLNKDFYE
+228 
-237 ELLYI
+237 
-242 LGLEEQND
+242 
-250 KGKILIKPSR
+250 
-260 TQNSL
+260 
-265 SAALKKKYENLDD
+265 
-278 EEVMALLI
+278 
-286 AWNNRILFLRLLE
+286 
-299 SLLISFKHF
+299 
-308 EKPFLTT
+308 
-315 ENFKDF
+315 
-321 NALNTLFFEV
+321 
-331 LAKKNSERSLNKED
+331 
-345 KILEKIPY
+345 
-353 LNSSLF
+353 
-359 DQTPLELKG
+359 TPLESKG
-368 HEIRLLENKKLE
+368 HEIKLLDNKKLE
-380 LYQNSVLKKHENY
+380 IYKNSVLKKHEDY
-393 QEKKELPLLKYLFE
+393 QKDEPLPLLEYFFN

-466 SITPIVL
+466 SITTIVR

-485 NLKALREK
+485 NLKALRGE

-510 LTLRICDPAVGS
+510 LTLRVCDPAVGS
-522 GHFLVSALNEMVL
+522 GHFLVSALNEMVW

-547 RHELRLENDEIIIHH
+547 RYDLKLENDEIIIHH

-572 KPHSENDPHHQI
+572 KPDSENDPHHHI
-584 QKELFELK
+584 QKEFFELK

-636 NLETLPNIDINIKCA
+636 VLETLPNIDINIKCA
-651 NSLVSR
+651 NSLISR

-664 LLKTEKNKNLEYY
+664 LLKTEKNKNLKYS

-682 ELVKIYKDPKILES
+682 ELVKIYKDPQILET
-696 LTRPIKDSNAVR
+696 LTHPIKDSDAVG

-714 LYQELAQN
+714 LYQELKQN

-737 IKEAFKL
+737 IKKAFKL

-764 LYGKSILEEANDNGL
+764 LYGKSILEEANYNGL

-784 ALEKKMAHEGLF
+784 ALEKQMANLF
-796 HDYTPYPKLDKTDK
+796 FDYRPYPKLDKSDK

-842 FEFPEVLNDEGDF
+842 FEFPEVLNDDGDF
-855 LGFDCIIGNPPYIRQ
+855 SGFDCIIGNPPYIRQ
-870 EHIKDLKPLLQ
+870 EHIKDIKPLLE

-888 NSTADIYTYFFALAY
+888 NSTADIYTYFFALSY

-928 LRELLLKKTTLVS
+928 LRELLLKKTTIAS

-958 SIMSFIKQT
+958 SIMSFIKQ
-967 PPKESDF
+967 PPLKESDF
-974 EYYEPTPNDKD
+974 KYYEPTPDDKD
-985 DLKSTPHLPMKQN
+985 DLKNTPYLLMKQN

-1012 LDLRDKIESVGTPLK
+1012 LDLRDKIESIGTTLK

-1047 PTEKREEILK
+1047 PTEKREEILNACK
-1057 NCDDAQKDER
+1057 TQE
-1067 GMSER
+1067 ER
-1072 ERTKELIKPILR
+1072 ERTERLIKPILR

-1096 DLWVI
+1096 HLWVI
-1101 IAKFGSHEFLEVE
+1101 NTHNGYTSAQKSKIPPIDIAKYPALKTHLDSHWDTIATRCDQGDTPYHLRNCAYLE
-1114 YPTIYNHLLQYKDQL
+1114 
-1129 EQRGQCRY
+1129 
-1137 SRGPQNS
+1137 
-1144 NKPYPGQHHWLE
+1144 
-1156 LDNNP
+1156 
-1161 KDSYL
+1161 
-1166 QDFEKEKIV
+1166 DFEKEKIV

-1189 GECELGVFYA
+1189 GECELGYFYA

-1266 ITDGAKQILAL
+1266 IIALVDKILQS
-1277 KAKDPKANTQ
+1277 KEKDPKANTQ

-1294 ALVYQLYH
+1294 ALVYRLYN

-1309 TIENG
+1309 IIEDG